1 MGINISS
8 RTDYS
13 YLFQGMNSSKGSSSG
28 LGNLNFLS
36 DYSSIK
42 NGSYGK
48 LMRAYFNQDS
58 KSSVTSIAN
67 NKISKNESFIDAE
80 TTKRIANVQESTDKL
95 KESADA
101 LLTTGKKSVFS
112 GDEVSAEAYDA
123 VSKFVD
129 NYNATINSVDKLGNS
144 SVTDKATNLAISTE
158 SNSKALAKIGIT
170 IDENSNLKLD
180 KDTFMKADLSSVK
193 SLFQGAGSYAY
204 RVSAQSSL
212 INFAADTVASKANT
226 YTQNGTFGNNMN
238 VGNLFNTYF

>member
-1 MGINISS
+1 MSITISS

-13 YLFQGMNSSKGSSSG
+13 YLFQGMNSSNGKSSG

-58 KSSVTSIAN
+58 TSSVTSIAN
-67 NKISKNESFIDAE
+67 NKISFIDAE

-129 NYNATINSVDKLGNS
+129 NYNTVINSVDQLGNS

-212 INFAADTVASKANT
+212 INFAADTAASKANT